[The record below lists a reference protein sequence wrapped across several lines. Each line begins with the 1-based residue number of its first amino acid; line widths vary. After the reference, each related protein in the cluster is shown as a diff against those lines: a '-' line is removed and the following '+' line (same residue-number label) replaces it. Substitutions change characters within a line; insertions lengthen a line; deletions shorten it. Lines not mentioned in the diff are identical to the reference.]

1 MYFKKII
8 LILLFGFLSSCTSL
22 NPFKDNKFYYKNGYQ
37 RVQLDTENESA
48 RNIHPIKISPLK
60 IEGAL
65 KLIVTKYGPKAEP
78 LFQKEKYL
86 PYSVAISEALAEA
99 KPDQDVVFTVEGW
112 YRKKTLSDNR
122 VTSGRIFYNKNGLNL
137 IFGSIMRKGSIS
149 DTDPMISHGLNDD
162 LAQNPYVPGSRYQSI
177 KSNFI
182 LSTIPN
188 SGVFR
193 PKEARGRTDWLVFTK
208 KALQSRGDLSADQK
222 KFASGANIQVQG
234 LRDEVKQLR
243 QELQSL
249 RNPRQQIPYGYPP
262 QYQYGTP
269 QPNPNQY
276 PPQYAYPY
284 YPTPPPYA
292 YPPPNPY
299 YPPNQQNTGT
309 SMTLKSLENMRQR
322 GLISEENYLKKL
334 KELGF

>member
-1 MYFKKII
+1 MYYKNII
-8 LILLFGFLSSCTSL
+8 FVLIFGFLSSCSSL

-37 RVQLDTENESA
+37 RVQLDTENENA
-48 RNIHPIKISPLK
+48 KNIHPIKISPLK

-99 KPDQDVVFTVEGW
+99 KPHQDVVFTVEGW

-137 IFGSIMRKGSIS
+137 IFGSIMRKGNQSE
-149 DTDPMISHGLNDD
+149 TDPMLAAGLNDD
-162 LAQNPYVPGSRYQSI
+162 LAKNPYVPGSRYQSVP
-177 KSNFI
+177 SNFV

-193 PKEARGRTDWLVFTK
+193 PKDARGRIDWLVFTS

-222 KFASGANIQVQG
+222 KFATGSNIQVQG
-234 LRDEVKQLR
+234 LRDEVNQLR

-262 QYQYGTP
+262 QYQYGLP

-284 YPTPPPYA
+284 YPSPPPYA
-292 YPPPNPY
+292 YPPQTPY
-299 YPPNQQNTGT
+299 YPTNQQKSGT
-309 SMTLKSLENMRQR
+309 NMTIKSLENMRER